1 LFEIF
6 PHFAFLF
13 FPLLLSQTPEILDMD
28 RMRFKLVHGLLLGG
42 ALLLSSAAFSQENQL
57 AEPSTLSQPAV
68 ETNTNS
74 QEILRSYLQIQE
86 QLHTALLTIEQNR
99 QQTDEAGR
107 RNVETISARLKLI
120 EQALTAQREREAE
133 SAAKSQRLVLIIAAV
148 FGGLGLLAMVATA
161 WFQLRAMNRL
171 AQFTS
176 AGGNMLG
183 HHPMGSLGSGEGAV
197 TSVSAM
203 PLPNANLLGAIERL
217 EKRFL
222 ELQSATRASL
232 PTHTVTQTNGEPR
245 VSEVSGAGANEGAE
259 RVSLLIGK
267 GQALLNMDQIED
279 ALKCFNEALEADPT
293 NADALVKKGTALER
307 HKKLEEAI
315 DCYDRAIASN
325 NGMTLAYLCKG
336 GVYNQLERFS
346 EALECY
352 EQALRTQQKGSE
364 TPMAVA

>member
-1 LFEIF
+1 
-6 PHFAFLF
+6 
-13 FPLLLSQTPEILDMD
+13 MD
-28 RMRFKLVHGLLLGG
+28 WLRMRFVNGLILG
-42 ALLLSSAAFSQENQL
+42 AAIVLSSPAFGQESQP
-57 AEPSTLSQPAV
+57 AEPSTTPEPVV

-86 QLHTALLTIEQNR
+86 QLHTALLAIEQNR

-133 SAAKSQRLVLIIAAV
+133 AAEKSQRLVLMIAAI
-148 FGGLGLLAMVATA
+148 FGGLGLLAMAATA

-176 AGGNMLG
+176 AGGTMLG
-183 HHPMGSLGSGEGAV
+183 HHPMGSLGSGEPV
-197 TSVSAM
+197 TSVSAV

-245 VSEVSGAGANEGAE
+245 VSEVSGAAASEGAE
-259 RVSLLIGK
+259 RISLLIGK
-267 GQALLNMDQIED
+267 GQALLNMDQVEN
-279 ALKCFNEALEADPT
+279 ALACFNEALEVDPA
-293 NADALVKKGTALER
+293 NPEALVKKGTALER
-307 HKKLEEAI
+307 SKKLEEAI
-315 DCYDRAIASN
+315 DCYDRAIAAN

-352 EQALRTQQKGSE
+352 EQALRTQQKAAA
-364 TPMAVA
+364 TPMAMA